1 MEGDPL
7 MKSRTYKVTPARA
20 VIPAVPILE
29 PQPRPIEELRTD
41 HTIQVTGAL
50 SMICT
55 TEGARREAE
64 AMLANCQ
71 ARFRAGNRRALI
83 ELLDANPAFIAV
95 PWVRETL
102 VRLLK
107 AGWPLRRQGRIGGKH
122 EFHPLVVVG
131 LVNHLIAMGDA
142 KNPEQALS
150 LLEEIRV
157 LNYGTAKDLYYRG
170 VREDRF
176 KPILIEFPE
185 LARHLPAEVVE
196 PVLSRAEVPGPGKPV
211 QRKRVGIPGFGDIA
225 ITLQSP

>member
-1 MEGDPL
+1 ME
-7 MKSRTYKVTPARA
+7 SRTYEVTPFRA

-29 PQPRPIEELRTD
+29 PKSRPVEELRRD
-41 HTIQVTGAL
+41 HTIHITGAVTNL
-50 SMICT
+50 CT
-55 TEGARREAE
+55 AEAARREAE
-64 AMLANCQ
+64 AMLADCQ
-71 ARFRAGNRRALI
+71 ARFRAGDRHALI
-83 ELLDANPAFIAV
+83 DLLDANPAFIAV

-102 VRLLK
+102 GRLLK
-107 AGWPLRRQGRIGGKH
+107 ARLPLRRRGRIRGKH

-131 LVNHLIAMGDA
+131 LVNHLIAMGEA

-185 LARHLPAEVVE
+185 LTCHLPAHVVE
-196 PVLSRAEVPGPGKPV
+196 PVLARAEVLGPGKQV
-211 QRKRVGIPGFGDIA
+211 QRKGWDPQRGEVELTFG
-225 ITLQSP
+225 SP

>member
-1 MEGDPL
+1 
-7 MKSRTYKVTPARA
+7 MKSRTYEVTPGRM

-29 PQPRPIEELRTD
+29 PKPSPIEDLRTD
-41 HTIQVTGAL
+41 HTIHVTGAL
-50 SMICT
+50 TRVWT
-55 TEGARREAE
+55 TEAARTDAE
-64 AMLANCQ
+64 AMLADCQ
-71 ARFRAGNRRALI
+71 ARFRAGDRYAII

-102 VRLLK
+102 ARLLK
-107 AGWPLRRQGRIGGKH
+107 ARLPLRRQGRIRGKH

-131 LVNHLIAMGDA
+131 LVNHLIAMGHA

-176 KPILIEFPE
+176 RPILIQFPE
-185 LARHLPAEVVE
+185 LTRHLPADVVE
-196 PVLSRAEVPGPGKPV
+196 PVLSRAEVLGPKKQVQGKVWDPELGKV
-211 QRKRVGIPGFGDIA
+211 EITFG
-225 ITLQSP
+225 SP